1 MWGRARGDRLG
12 AKFLGTKA
20 FGAKTFEAK
29 TFRAKIPADVPFFG
43 VVRAEG
49 FEPPRLSSREPK
61 SRASANSA
69 TPARGTFGAQPIAG
83 LTHLGPLKRIP
94 LIRAARLISCLNRA
108 THDKNRTEK

>member
-1 MWGRARGDRLG
+1 MGTIYMWAAVAANGLEPRVLSQEFW
-12 AKFLGTKA
+12 AKSKT
-20 FGAKTFEAK
+20 FGAKTFGAK
-29 TFRAKIPADVPFFG
+29 TFGAKTPVDVPFFG

-83 LTHLGPLKRIP
+83 LTHIGP
-94 LIRAARLISCLNRA
+94 
-108 THDKNRTEK
+108 